1 MSAPSDQLAQ
11 RNGRTGPKRAPAG
24 KPTHPNDPM
33 QCLLSYETTERSFKS
48 SVRNVSHRNKTSIFD
63 AVGDE
68 RRDSNSSSTDKWR
81 NKKMIA
87 PPPGEI
93 KQILQQEPFHLTSK
107 RCGRRIHPEVA
118 SGSIFSKQSGE
129 VDQKKSSKKTSSYS
143 LSSNPC
149 RWGVDVLRY
158 PLPPPRRNYRHVGNL
173 STCLVPNK
181 SADTFIPKKSPSH
194 YVTQLE
200 KSLCPKE
207 SASTQGC
214 SRKQI
219 RSHPSK
225 LEINCIPKDLEQ
237 SETKPAC
244 TPRRD
249 NLNADL
255 TPIDH
260 VGRRPFHINT
270 TCRNKQCSVAFD
282 SAREPSPFR
291 PGKRIGYLPA
301 KREHSV
307 FLC

>member
-33 QCLLSYETTERSFKS
+33 HCLLSYETTERSFKS

-200 KSLCPKE
+200 VSASCHMHSWRDRAGDLLDRRMGATGRQSCQSGPRSYTAPFRNRVSSRSLPSQLLTSPPPPPPQKSLCPKE

-225 LEINCIPKDLEQ
+225 LE
-237 SETKPAC
+237 
-244 TPRRD
+244 
-249 NLNADL
+249 
-255 TPIDH
+255 
-260 VGRRPFHINT
+260 VGPF
-270 TCRNKQCSVAFD
+270 CSRW
-282 SAREPSPFR
+282 SAA
-291 PGKRIGYLPA
+291 GG
-301 KREHSV
+301 
-307 FLC
+307 

>member
-1 MSAPSDQLAQ
+1 M
-11 RNGRTGPKRAPAG
+11 
-24 KPTHPNDPM
+24 H
-33 QCLLSYETTERSFKS
+33 CLLSYETTERSFKS

-118 SGSIFSKQSGE
+118 SGSIFSKQRWYISPQYISPPPFSKHILLPTHPPPTN
-129 VDQKKSSKKTSSYS
+129 DDRRSSKKTSSYS